1 MREGALEFLRD
12 IGKRSCPSPPLICIE
27 RRARPLPLRPRLR
40 PRPAGR
46 EGRQEGREKAGKRQ
60 AGKKEKAGRLCNA
73 SQPLRLRARC

>member
-27 RRARPLPLRPRLR
+27 RRARPLPLRPRLL
-40 PRPAGR
+40 PRPA
-46 EGRQEGREKAGKRQ
+46 GREKAGKRQ
-60 AGKKEKAGRLCNA
+60 AGKKKAGRLCNA